1 MSASERV
8 APKARVPRDAAV
20 VFDIGGVLMNWDPRR
35 LFRTVF
41 ADEARMD
48 WFLANVCT
56 GEWNAHQDAGRP
68 LAEATAE
75 RVARFPD
82 WANEIRVYYGRWL
95 EMIGGPVP
103 GTAAIVE
110 QLARQGTRLFAL
122 SNFSAET
129 FAQVRG
135 AYPEL
140 ERFERIFLS
149 AHHGVVKPGRRFF
162 EIALDEIGLPPPSL
176 VFIDDSEPNVVTAR
190 SLGMHGIVFR
200 SAAELRGELAALGV
214 LH

>member
-1 MSASERV
+1 MLI
-8 APKARVPRDAAV
+8 D
-20 VFDIGGVLMNWDPRR
+20 WDPRR
-35 LFRTVF
+35 VFRTLF
-41 ADEARMD
+41 ADQARMD

-56 GEWNAHQDAGRP
+56 GEWNTLQDAGRP

-75 RVARFPD
+75 RVALFPD
-82 WANEIRVYYGRWL
+82 WANEIRAYYGRWI

-110 QLARQGTRLFAL
+110 QLALQGTRLFAL

-135 AYPEL
+135 DYPEL
-140 ERFERIFLS
+140 DRFERIFLS

-162 EIALDEIGLPPPSL
+162 EIALGEIGLPPQSL
-176 VFIDDSEPNVVTAR
+176 IFIDDREPNIVTAR

-200 SAAELRGELAALGV
+200 SAADLHRELTALGV